1 MLESIVS
8 EDNRYCS
15 NLQNFTS
22 NLKSIRNRME
32 IISSIFKQLS
42 SFDSLDELAKK
53 LHELEEN
60 RTVLASLDKELAE
73 KRQFYDQIINK
84 ENSCAEND
92 GDNLNDMSAELS
104 QLQELL
110 ESTMQ
115 LVEVKLKCLQRIQES
130 WLTTERVA
138 SQLKSEFERHC
149 VNLNPGKST
158 MLICFDLFGTD
169 IHQRTSV
176 IGESD
181 LELITN
187 EVEHFKSRLGTLKY
201 ELADASLFMHNSF
214 YNSYC
219 LLLDRFWSNIRILR
233 EILNSNKEQTE
244 QPGYNQMDLLLN
256 DSVLDHTDM
265 NLQFD
270 PRIDQLS
277 TPRNPNELAKICVS
291 DKQVATVD
299 EKSSQTELLLSSVNE
314 TSSSNVKEL
323 SSPSLID
330 NGNKKTSQR
339 LLDSGIQLERTELVK
354 LEKLEP
360 LLIDHEPIL
369 VHVNLKQPEPKG
381 KLENKH
387 FV

>member
-1 MLESIVS
+1 
-8 EDNRYCS
+8 
-15 NLQNFTS
+15 
-22 NLKSIRNRME
+22 
-32 IISSIFKQLS
+32 
-42 SFDSLDELAKK
+42 
-53 LHELEEN
+53 
-60 RTVLASLDKELAE
+60 
-73 KRQFYDQIINK
+73 
-84 ENSCAEND
+84 
-92 GDNLNDMSAELS
+92 
-104 QLQELL
+104 
-110 ESTMQ
+110 
-115 LVEVKLKCLQRIQES
+115 
-130 WLTTERVA
+130 
-138 SQLKSEFERHC
+138 
-149 VNLNPGKST
+149 
-158 MLICFDLFGTD
+158 
-169 IHQRTSV
+169 
-176 IGESD
+176 
-181 LELITN
+181 
-187 EVEHFKSRLGTLKY
+187 
-201 ELADASLFMHNSF
+201 
-214 YNSYC
+214 
-219 LLLDRFWSNIRILR
+219 
-233 EILNSNKEQTE
+233 
-244 QPGYNQMDLLLN
+244 
-256 DSVLDHTDM
+256 M